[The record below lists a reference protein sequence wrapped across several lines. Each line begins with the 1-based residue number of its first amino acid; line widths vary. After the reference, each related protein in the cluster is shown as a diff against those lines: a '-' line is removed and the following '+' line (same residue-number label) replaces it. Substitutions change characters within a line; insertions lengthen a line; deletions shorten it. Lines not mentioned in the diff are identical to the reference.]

1 MLTIYRRHRKSCKQ
15 RMEGRGY
22 RRCLCPIW
30 VDGSLN
36 GLEMRKSLRLRDWQ
50 RAQIL
55 TKLHHVLMPGG
66 AFAASRQVQDYTTS
80 IRFE

>member
-1 MLTIYRRHRKSCKQ
+1 VLTIYRRHRKSCKQ

-50 RAQIL
+50 RAQEL
-55 TKLHHVLMPGG
+55 VAPMGGRSGNRSKSRSLSPSRKL
-66 AFAASRQVQDYTTS
+66 ATDFW
-80 IRFE
+80 